1 MILIIGHLQINL
13 KMYKRRINSF
23 HFCVPFFLA
32 LLFALVPRFV
42 AAQNEQGEWSLED
55 CIDHAWDNNLQLQ
68 QQKLNVDFAREN
80 LTQSKASRYPTLN
93 ASASHAYNFG
103 RTVDPFTND
112 FATESVRSNN
122 FRLSSGVNIFNGF
135 QIHNTIKQNEM
146 ELEATKF
153 DLDKTYNDIA
163 LSVASAY
170 LQVLFAVELVEN
182 AVNQLEVIRLQV
194 ERTEKL
200 VDAGTLPRGSLLTIQ
215 AQLAT
220 EELALVNAEN
230 QRDLAYLNLKQLL
243 FLPEDQPFEVS
254 FPEMGIDEGAE
265 PEQTVLEVYQVAVNE
280 QPEIRS
286 ADIRIKTAEQDLKIS
301 KGGRSPSLNISASYG
316 TGYSG
321 AALEPTGVVPGD
333 PQVIG
338 FTESGE
344 EVLAPTFTTETRII
358 PFEEQLDQNLNRSIG
373 LFLSI
378 PIFNNFQVKSAI
390 GRSRIGL
397 ENAKLQSEIVREQ
410 LFQTIQQA
418 HADATAALK
427 RYISTEK
434 NVEALEE
441 SFRYTEQ
448 RFNVG
453 MVNSLEYN
461 DARNRL
467 SAAQSELLQ
476 SKYEYIF
483 RMKILDFYMGNPLKL

>member
-1 MILIIGHLQINL
+1 
-13 KMYKRRINSF
+13 
-23 HFCVPFFLA
+23 
-32 LLFALVPRFV
+32 
-42 AAQNEQGEWSLED
+42 
-55 CIDHAWDNNLQLQ
+55 
-68 QQKLNVDFAREN
+68 
-80 LTQSKASRYPTLN
+80 
-93 ASASHAYNFG
+93 
-103 RTVDPFTND
+103 
-112 FATESVRSNN
+112 
-122 FRLSSGVNIFNGF
+122 
-135 QIHNTIKQNEM
+135 M
-146 ELEATKF
+146 ELEATQF
-153 DLDKTYNDIA
+153 DLEKTYNDIA

-182 AVNQLEVIRLQV
+182 AANQLEIIQLQV

-200 VDAGTLPRGSLLTIQ
+200 VDAGTVPRGSLLTIQ

-230 QRDLAYLNLKQLL
+230 QLDLAYLSLKQLL

-254 FPEMGIDEGAE
+254 FPEMNIDEGAD
-265 PEQTVLEVYQVAVNE
+265 PDQTVLEVYQVAVNE

-286 ADIRIKTAEQDLKIS
+286 ADIRINSAEQDLKIS
-301 KGGRSPSLNISASYG
+301 KGGRSPNLTLSGSYG

-321 AALEPTGVVPGD
+321 AALEPTGTIPGE

-338 FTESGE
+338 FTEGGE
-344 EVLAPTFTTETRII
+344 EVLVPTFTTETRTI
-358 PFEEQLDQNLNRSIG
+358 PFEDQLDQNLNRSIG
-373 LFLSI
+373 VFLSI

-390 GRSRIGL
+390 SRSRIGL
-397 ENAKLQSEIVREQ
+397 ENARLQSEIVREQ

-427 RYISTEK
+427 RYNSTEK
-434 NVEALEE
+434 NVQALEE

-461 DARNRL
+461 DAKNRL